1 MCKVVSCSRR
11 FSGCLSF
18 CSNASHYIKRTSPL
32 NNLNSLINYVALPL
46 THEDL
51 LGEFVE
57 DIVAKYNSVHF
68 AGAQQVIQTSVY
80 VLYCV

>member
-1 MCKVVSCSRR
+1 ML
-11 FSGCLSF
+11 FE
-18 CSNASHYIKRTSPL
+18 RTSPL
-32 NNLNSLINYVALPL
+32 NNLYSLINYVALPL

-68 AGAQQVIQTSVY
+68 AGAQQVIQTGQVITIS
-80 VLYCV
+80 

>member
-1 MCKVVSCSRR
+1 MHV
-11 FSGCLSF
+11 
-18 CSNASHYIKRTSPL
+18 IRTSPL
-32 NNLNSLINYVALPL
+32 NNLYSLINYVALPL

-68 AGAQQVIQTSVY
+68 AGAQQVIQTGQVTTIS
-80 VLYCV
+80 

>member
-1 MCKVVSCSRR
+1 MYV
-11 FSGCLSF
+11 
-18 CSNASHYIKRTSPL
+18 IRTSPL
-32 NNLNSLINYVALPL
+32 NNLYSLINYVALPL

-68 AGAQQVIQTSVY
+68 AGAQQVIQTGQVITIS
-80 VLYCV
+80 